1 MRSLISKLFII
12 VFAWYGGKI
21 RFAMRLLGLV
31 PKCHVWCEPYMGSA
45 ALTLNHI
52 RCNRE
57 ILNDTDYGL
66 VCFFKTLQDKR
77 AGKELIEQIKSMN
90 CSEEEFEAAK
100 SFKESWDK
108 NQEGKKPQYIS
119 VERALC
125 EFILITQSFNNT
137 RNSYSKKNLKKVQ
150 GFRKRS
156 VRNLTRAQERLEN
169 VEIRHGNALDVIREL
184 KDNEDAFL
192 FLDPPYEHDK
202 RNASAIMA
210 YGEGNEMSQKA
221 HRELVE
227 LIKDAKCKI
236 ILSGYRFDDVTE
248 QTLYDRYLLPYGWKC
263 YKLADTK
270 KTAAPSKNGKKPPA
284 KEFIWVNYTMSD
296 FAGRCISLREYGA
309 VKGD

>member
-1 MRSLISKLFII
+1 MKLFILRLFII

-21 RFAMRLLGLV
+21 RFLTELLGLV
-31 PKCHVWCEPYMGSA
+31 PECHVWCEPYMGSA
-45 ALTLNHI
+45 ALTLNNI
-52 RCNRE
+52 RCKRE

-90 CSEEEFEAAK
+90 CSREEFEAAK
-100 SFKESWDK
+100 VFKKLWDK

-137 RNSYSKKNLKKVQ
+137 RTSYSKKNLKNVQ
-150 GFRKRS
+150 GFRDRS
-156 VRNLTRAQERLEN
+156 ERNLTEAQKRLEN

-184 KDNEDAFL
+184 KDNEEAFL

-202 RNASAIMA
+202 RNASATGA
-210 YGEGNEMSQKA
+210 YGKGNEMSQKA
-221 HRELVE
+221 HGELVE

-236 ILSGYRFDDVTE
+236 MLCGYRFDDVTE

-270 KTAAPSKNGKKPPA
+270 KTAAPSRDGEKPAA
-284 KEFIWVNYTMSD
+284 KEFIWVNYALPD
-296 FAGRCISLREYGA
+296 NAGGYISLREYGT
-309 VKGD
+309 VKRD